1 MNELNETD
9 QEGLAGMPAGE
20 MTEEDSASV
29 VMPEPDEVSST
40 NIMGEE
46 TATEMPTGELA
57 GLDNTGSFEIMGVNE
72 DMDTGEMPLGEMEE
86 AVTNFENLD
95 LSDGTEEMPLGEMSV
110 AGLGAIETAESNASD
125 EMPLG
130 EMVEP
135 ESSDTEAVKLEGEN
149 GSTFTTEIKG
159 TLKVTFTPS

>member
-1 MNELNETD
+1 LDIIFYYKLKFLLMNELNETD

-57 GLDNTGSFEIMGVNE
+57 R
-72 DMDTGEMPLGEMEE
+72 
-86 AVTNFENLD
+86 A
-95 LSDGTEEMPLGEMSV
+95 
-110 AGLGAIETAESNASD
+110 
-125 EMPLG
+125 
-130 EMVEP
+130 
-135 ESSDTEAVKLEGEN
+135 
-149 GSTFTTEIKG
+149 
-159 TLKVTFTPS
+159 